1 MSELILPRRNFL
13 LGAASSLLAA
23 PAVIRVAKLMPI
35 KGYRMEILFGVD
47 PAMLGSGATVTAIV
61 QNGVIVGINIL
72 NGYGYEIPSITF
84 R

>member
-1 MSELILPRRNFL
+1 MSELILPRRNLL
-13 LGAASSLLAA
+13 LGGAASLLAA

-35 KGYRMEILFGVD
+35 KGYKVEVLLD
-47 PAMLGSGATVTAIV
+47 AETGSGAIATAIL

-72 NGYGYEIPSITF
+72 SGGFGYTEAPSITF